1 MGLGRR
7 MLAYVFWHVP
17 ADGVE
22 RAGYE
27 SALMRFHRS
36 LARRPPAGFVGSVCF
51 RAGGLAWLPAPDGY
65 EDWYVVEDFAALGV
79 LNAAAVGRGHLSS
92 HDALA
97 RLAGPGTGSVYRL
110 LEGSPELAQARVAVW
125 IEKPRGVEMPL
136 FAALLGDG
144 MDGRHAGLWQ
154 RQLALGPA
162 PEYCI
167 LAAEAPSGV
176 HATRLGRG
184 WSATIAARRPL

>member
-1 MGLGRR
+1 

-79 LNAAAVGRGHLSS
+79 LNEAAIARGHISA
-92 HDALA
+92 HDAAA
-97 RLAGPGTGSVYRL
+97 RLAGPGAAGVYRL
-110 LEGSPELAQARVAVW
+110 LEGSPDPSSARVAVW
-125 IEKPRGVEMPL
+125 IEKPRGIESPVL
-136 FAALLGDG
+136 GALLGDG
-144 MDGRHAGLWQ
+144 IDESAGSLWQ
-154 RQLALGPA
+154 RQLVLGPA
-162 PEYCI
+162 AEYCV
-167 LAAEAPSGV
+167 LAQERPAGVAP
-176 HATRLGRG
+176 TRLGRG
-184 WSATIAARRPL
+184 WSAASAVREAL